1 MFWTV
6 YHGKV
11 MLFQCLIDVI
21 KTYGGVK
28 VQLHAVLTPALC
40 GGVWSTASPKE
51 RAIGIDES
59 VFILVPVG
67 NRTPRPFV
75 ACSVLMPV
83 LSCSA
88 SPQTAVLLSC
98 DGSGRQ
104 GIRTELK
111 ISFLFLTFIIL
122 LYSCYSS
129 CLILFSRRTYVL
141 STDSLSL
148 QIC

>member
-1 MFWTV
+1 
-6 YHGKV
+6 
-11 MLFQCLIDVI
+11 MLFQCLIDVR

-40 GGVWSTASPKE
+40 GGVWSTARPKE
-51 RAIGIDES
+51 KAMGMDES

-75 ACSVLMPV
+75 ACSVLIPE

-88 SPQTAVLLSC
+88 APQAAVLLSC

-111 ISFLFLTFIIL
+111 TSFLFLTFIIL
-122 LYSCYSS
+122 IYSSYYS
-129 CLILFSRRTYVL
+129 CLILFLRRTYL
-141 STDSLSL
+141 LTH
-148 QIC
+148 